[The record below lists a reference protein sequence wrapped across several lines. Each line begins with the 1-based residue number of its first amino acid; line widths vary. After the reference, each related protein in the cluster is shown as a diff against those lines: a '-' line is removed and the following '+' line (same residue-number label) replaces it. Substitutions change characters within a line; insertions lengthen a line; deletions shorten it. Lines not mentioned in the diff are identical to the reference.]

1 VLTYNCVD
9 VCFEWMGSVC
19 FELTENSF
27 VELMGNVCFDL
38 IENACF
44 ERMKNGD
51 FYDEACFVRDDDGGG
66 DCEYF
71 LVPAESQLQR
81 FLENFENFDV
91 DVDVAVVVVVDI
103 VLVVLVVLVVA
114 VAVVDVFDDA
124 LSYHGRW
131 LKRSCGGEHSEYQ
144 TGGSCKG
151 NPESALALA

>member
-1 VLTYNCVD
+1 MLTYNCVD
-9 VCFEWMGSVC
+9 VGFEWMETVC

-27 VELMGNVCFDL
+27 VELLENVCFDL

-44 ERMKNGD
+44 ETMKNAD

-81 FLENFENFDV
+81 FRENFENFDV
-91 DVDVAVVVVVDI
+91 DVVADI
-103 VLVVLVVLVVA
+103 VVVVLVVA

-151 NPESALALA
+151 NSSALALA